1 MPKPEPKVDRSKQI
15 EDNRMQELLAMDAQ
29 RARESELLKQEMQ
42 SAARA
47 GALDAYQNAIRQ
59 RVRQNI
65 VLPPSVSGNPEATF
79 VVDQLPDGT
88 VMELR
93 LKKSTGNAALDEA
106 IERAIRK
113 SSPLPLPTDKALF
126 ARTLELKFRPLE

>member
-1 MPKPEPKVDRSKQI
+1 
-15 EDNRMQELLAMDAQ
+15 MDAQ